1 MLHIENLSKKY
12 GKLTAVDNLSL
23 NVESGSIFGLVGPNG
38 AGKTS
43 TMKILAALL
52 TPTAGRA
59 WIGGEEVSTNPRR
72 IRQLVGYMPDF
83 FGVYDDL
90 KVEEYLDF
98 YGASYG
104 VPVRERRMIIGDLL
118 ELVDLSHKRYAYVD
132 SLSRGM
138 KQRLCLARSLVHDPA
153 LLILDEPASGLDPRA
168 RVEMRELLKE
178 LKSMGK
184 TIIISSHILPELA
197 ELCTHIGIMEA
208 GKLVI
213 SGTNEEI
220 VHHTRIGRTLQV
232 RVLDRADEA
241 GLILQD
247 ELGLTE
253 IAFLNNSVALPF
265 SGNDEDLN
273 RILTRMVESGIPVAS
288 FSEGRNNLED
298 IFMQVTKGVVQ

>member
-1 MLHIENLSKKY
+1 MLFIENLSKKY
-12 GKLTAVDNLSL
+12 GKLTALDNLTL
-23 NVESGSIFGLVGPNG
+23 KVESGSIFGLVGPNG
-38 AGKTS
+38 AGKTT

-59 WIGGEEVSTNPRR
+59 WIGGEEVGSNPAR

-104 VPVRERRMIIGDLL
+104 IPVRERRRIIGDLL
-118 ELVDLSHKRYAYVD
+118 ELVDLSHKRDAYVD

-220 VHHTRIGRTLQV
+220 VHHTMTGRILQV
-232 RVLDRADEA
+232 RVLDQADA
-241 GLILQD
+241 AALILQD
-247 ELGLTE
+247 ELGLAE
-253 IAFLNNSVALPF
+253 VLFLNNNAVLPF
-265 SGNDEDLN
+265 DGNDEDLN
-273 RILTRMVESGIPVAS
+273 RILTRMIESSIPVAS
-288 FSEGRNNLED
+288 FSEGSNNLED
-298 IFMQVTKGVVQ
+298 IFMHVTKGVVQ

>member
-12 GKLTAVDNLSL
+12 GKLTAVDKLSL

-38 AGKTS
+38 AGKTT

-59 WIGGEEVSTNPRR
+59 WIGGEEVSANPMR

-104 VPVRERRMIIGDLL
+104 MPVRDRRMIIGDLL

-138 KQRLCLARSLVHDPA
+138 KQRLCLARSLVHDPS

-197 ELCTHIGIMEA
+197 ELCTHIGIMEM

-220 VHHTRIGRTLQV
+220 VHHTQAGRSLQV
-232 RVLDRADEA
+232 RVLDRAEEA

-247 ELGLTE
+247 ELGLAE
-253 IAFLNNSVALPF
+253 ISFLNNSVVLPF
-265 SGNDEDLN
+265 SGNDRDLN
-273 RILTRMVESGIPVAS
+273 RILIRMVESGIPVAS

>member
-1 MLHIENLSKKY
+1 MLVIENLVKRY
-12 GKLTAVDNLSL
+12 GKLIAVNNLSL
-23 NVESGSIFGLVGPNG
+23 KVEQGSIFGLVGPNG
-38 AGKTS
+38 AGKTT

-52 TPTAGRA
+52 TPTSGRA
-59 WIGGEEVSTNPRR
+59 WIGGEEVSSNPAR

-98 YGASYG
+98 YSASYG
-104 VPVRERRMIIGDLL
+104 MPVRERRTIIGDLL

-138 KQRLCLARSLVHDPA
+138 KQRLCLARCLVHDPA

-178 LKSMGK
+178 LQDMGK

-220 VHHTRIGRTLQV
+220 VQHTSMSRTLKV
-232 RVLDRADEA
+232 RVMDEIA
-241 GLILQD
+241 VAESILKD
-247 ELGLTE
+247 ELGIEE
-253 IAFLNNSVALPF
+253 IVFLNNSVELPF
-265 SGNDEDLN
+265 QGNDEDLN
-273 RILTRMVESGIPVAS
+273 RILTRLITSGVRVAS
-288 FSEGRNNLED
+288 FSEGSSNLED